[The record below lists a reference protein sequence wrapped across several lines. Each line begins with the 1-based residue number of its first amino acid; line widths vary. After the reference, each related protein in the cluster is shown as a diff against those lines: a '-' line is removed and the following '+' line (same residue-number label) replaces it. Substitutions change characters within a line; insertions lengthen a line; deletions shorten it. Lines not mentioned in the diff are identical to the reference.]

1 MMLTEKMMIKQ
12 GLNKFLRK
20 YASEKKRILLTSL
33 LMIFVLLSSCNFK
46 DRQFFEPT
54 SGLIDPND
62 DIELEAPVLVN
73 PLNGATGLDYMQIFE
88 WNPVESATIYE
99 LQLAEAGQDFMQ
111 GMQFE
116 INTNS
121 FEFDGLELQTDY
133 NWRVRAGYEELRSP
147 WSDIWGFR
155 TMEPQKLDPPQLVSP
170 QDGATGI
177 ESPVQFNWNAVSNAE
192 FGYTFH
198 LSPDNS
204 FSELLFDEQVDNTGF
219 ELSNSLEFD
228 TPYYWR
234 VKANGG
240 EQKSD
245 PVESDWSDVWMFRTA
260 PEDIP
265 PPGLTLLK
273 TCIEHGSGVSYI
285 KLLWEL
291 DLIDA
296 ATAANMVMK
305 LNFTGPGT
313 NVTLEASPNQD
324 LLLAHILQI
333 SSYGLYVYQ
342 LSQVLLNDEP
352 IEFTG
357 NTSGEVDVDSDEQN
371 PGECNL

>member
-20 YASEKKRILLTSL
+20 YAREKKRILLTSL

-147 WSDIWGFR
+147 WSDTWGFR

-177 ESPVQFNWNAVSNAE
+177 ASPVQFNWNAVSNAE

-333 SSYGLYVYQ
+333 SSYGLYVFQ